1 MKKKKSRVWM
11 GLSLFLLNSPLIA
24 YASEVNVNE
33 NMSPENLSSTLQI
46 LIFLTFLTFLPSI
59 VLTMTSFTRIV
70 IVFSML
76 RSGLGTQTTPP
87 NQVLIGLALFLT
99 LFTMTPV
106 LNEIKTEAIDP
117 YIAGEINYE
126 EFMNEAKQP
135 LQSFMLSHTRTNDLE
150 LFVELGNTEVPETV
164 EELPLTTVVPAYII
178 SELRTA
184 FEMGFLIFIPFVL
197 IDFIVSSV
205 LMAMGMFML
214 PPSMISLPFKL
225 LLFVMVDGWHLMV
238 QTIAESFMR

>member
-1 MKKKKSRVWM
+1 MNSVWI
-11 GLSLFLLNSPLIA
+11 GLGLFLFNSPVLVQ
-24 YASEVNVNE
+24 ASTFGVNE
-33 NMSPENLSSTLQI
+33 SISPENLSSTLQT

-87 NQVLIGLALFLT
+87 NQVLVGLALFLT
-99 LFTMTPV
+99 LFTMSPV
-106 LNEIKTEAIDP
+106 LTEIKTEAIDP
-117 YIAGEINYE
+117 YIAGEIKYD
-126 EFMNEAKQP
+126 EFLNEVKQP
-135 LQSFMLSHTRTNDLE
+135 IQQFMLSHTRTKDLE
-150 LFVELGNTEVPETV
+150 LFIEVGNVEVPESV
-164 EELPLTTVVPAYII
+164 EDLSLVTVVPAFVV

-197 IDFIVSSV
+197 IDFIVSAV
-205 LMAMGMFML
+205 LMAMGMLML

-225 LLFVMVDGWHLMV
+225 LLFVMADGWHLLV
-238 QTIAESFMR
+238 QTLAESFMR

>member
-1 MKKKKSRVWM
+1 MKKKMNSVWI
-11 GLSLFLLNSPLIA
+11 GLGLFLFNSPVLVQ
-24 YASEVNVNE
+24 ASTFGVNE
-33 NMSPENLSSTLQI
+33 STSPENLSSTLQT

-87 NQVLIGLALFLT
+87 NQVLVGLALFLT
-99 LFTMTPV
+99 LFTMSPV
-106 LNEIKTEAIDP
+106 LTEIKTEAIDP
-117 YIAGEINYE
+117 YIAGEIKYD
-126 EFMNEAKQP
+126 EFLNEVKQP
-135 LQSFMLSHTRTNDLE
+135 IQQFMLSHTRTKDLE
-150 LFVELGNTEVPETV
+150 LFVEVGNVEVPESV
-164 EELPLTTVVPAYII
+164 EDLSLVTVVPAFII

-225 LLFVMVDGWHLMV
+225 LLFVMVDGWNLMV
-238 QTIAESFMR
+238 QTLAESFMR

>member
-1 MKKKKSRVWM
+1 MKKKMNSVWI
-11 GLSLFLLNSPLIA
+11 GLGLFLFNSPVLVQ
-24 YASEVNVNE
+24 ASTFGVNE
-33 NMSPENLSSTLQI
+33 SISPENLSSTLQT

-87 NQVLIGLALFLT
+87 NQVLVGLALFLT
-99 LFTMTPV
+99 LFTMSPV
-106 LNEIKTEAIDP
+106 LTEIKTEAIDP
-117 YIAGEINYE
+117 YIAGEIKYD
-126 EFMNEAKQP
+126 EFLNEVKQP
-135 LQSFMLSHTRTNDLE
+135 IQQFMLSHTRTKDLE
-150 LFVELGNTEVPETV
+150 LFIEVGNVEVPESV
-164 EELPLTTVVPAYII
+164 EDLSLVTVVPAFVV

-197 IDFIVSSV
+197 IDFIVSAV
-205 LMAMGMFML
+205 LMAMGMLML

-225 LLFVMVDGWHLMV
+225 LLFVMADGWHLLV
-238 QTIAESFMR
+238 QTLAESFMR

>member
-1 MKKKKSRVWM
+1 MKRNSIWIGIGV
-11 GLSLFLLNSPLIA
+11 SLVSSPLLA
-24 YASEVNVNE
+24 QASLLEVSDKT
-33 NMSPENLSSTLQI
+33 SPETLSSTLQI

-76 RSGLGTQTTPP
+76 RSGLGTQTIPP
-87 NQVLIGLALFLT
+87 NQVMVGLALFLT
-99 LFTMTPV
+99 LFTMSPV
-106 LNEIKTEAIDP
+106 LTEIKTEGIDP
-117 YIAGEINYE
+117 YVAGELAYD
-126 EFMNEAKQP
+126 EFLDEVKQP
-135 LQSFMLSHTRTNDLE
+135 IQRFMLRHTRTKDLE
-150 LFVELGNTEVPETV
+150 LFIEIGNLDVPETV
-164 EELPLTTVVPAYII
+164 EELSLITVVPAFII

-184 FEMGFLIFIPFVL
+184 FEMGFLIYIPFVL

-225 LLFVMVDGWHLMV
+225 LLFIMVDGWNLLV
-238 QTIAESFMR
+238 QTLAGSFMK

>member
-24 YASEVNVNE
+24 YASEVSVNE

-164 EELPLTTVVPAYII
+164 EELPLTTVVPAFII

>member
-1 MKKKKSRVWM
+1 MKKKINSVWI
-11 GLSLFLLNSPLIA
+11 GLGLFLFNSPVLVQ
-24 YASEVNVNE
+24 ASTFGVNE
-33 NMSPENLSSTLQI
+33 STSPENLSSTLQT

-87 NQVLIGLALFLT
+87 NQVLVGLALFLT
-99 LFTMTPV
+99 LFTMSPV
-106 LNEIKTEAIDP
+106 LTEIKTEAIDP
-117 YIAGEINYE
+117 YIAGEIKYD
-126 EFMNEAKQP
+126 EFLNEVKQP
-135 LQSFMLSHTRTNDLE
+135 IQQFMLSHTRTKDLE
-150 LFVELGNTEVPETV
+150 LFVEVGNVEVPESV
-164 EELPLTTVVPAYII
+164 EDLSLVTVVPAFII

-225 LLFVMVDGWHLMV
+225 LLFVMVDGWNLMV
-238 QTIAESFMR
+238 QTLAESFMR